1 MVTAATPQ
9 VAAAVMSVD
18 WGRILGRRNLKGPDA
33 AADPIAIIVSLDRA
47 KMQTL
52 DGILFCFF
60 PGISRSK
67 ERERKENGEFLQ
79 STPYVLLIFI
89 IQTLHVNPSKSSNLY
104 FHPFFKPF
112 FLLYP
117 VKMYFKKI

>member
-1 MVTAATPQ
+1 
-9 VAAAVMSVD
+9 
-18 WGRILGRRNLKGPDA
+18 
-33 AADPIAIIVSLDRA
+33 
-47 KMQTL
+47 MQTL

-89 IQTLHVNPSKSSNLY
+89 IQTLHVNPSKRSNLY
-104 FHPFFKPF
+104 FHPFFKTFFSFIPCKNVF
-112 FLLYP
+112 KKNINKLIFSDKTRKNIRTQLCAAPREKTFLL
-117 VKMYFKKI
+117 I